1 MGTGNFAR
9 RRLFL
14 AAGLSGLLLTAG
26 LSGCG
31 SLLRWDADTHTV
43 REGETLY
50 SIAFRYGL
58 SQQDLAAW
66 NGLGDGR
73 LIYPGQK
80 LRLTKPDSAAAR
92 RAPATGRSGSRTA
105 KAVPH
110 VPVGD
115 WRWPADG
122 PVVEAFSTSPRTQSG
137 MQIGGQRGQS
147 IRAASGGQVVYAGSG
162 LKSYGQLVII
172 KHNASYLSAYGHNQ
186 ELLVSEGER
195 VKGGQQIALM
205 GEGPGRKPLLHFEI
219 RRDGKPVNPLAFL
232 PRR

>member
-1 MGTGNFAR
+1 MGTGCLAG

-14 AAGLSGLLLTAG
+14 AAALIGLLAAG
-26 LSGCG
+26 LAACSGA
-31 SLLRWDADTHTV
+31 LRWEPDTHTV
-43 REGETLY
+43 RDGETLY

-58 SQQDLAAW
+58 NQRDLAAW

-80 LRLTKPDSAAAR
+80 LRLTRPEGAVAR
-92 RAPATGRSGSRTA
+92 RSSSSRAASSTA
-105 KAVPH
+105 SKPPPH
-110 VPVGD
+110 RPVGD
-115 WRWPADG
+115 WRWPVHG
-122 PVVEAFSTSPRTQSG
+122 PVIEGFEASPRTQSG
-137 MQIGGQRGQS
+137 IQIGGRRGQAVH
-147 IRAASGGQVVYAGSG
+147 AASGGQVVYAGSG
-162 LKSYGQLVII
+162 LKTYGQLIII

-186 ELLVSEGER
+186 DLLVKEGEAVVR
-195 VKGGQQIALM
+195 GQQVARM